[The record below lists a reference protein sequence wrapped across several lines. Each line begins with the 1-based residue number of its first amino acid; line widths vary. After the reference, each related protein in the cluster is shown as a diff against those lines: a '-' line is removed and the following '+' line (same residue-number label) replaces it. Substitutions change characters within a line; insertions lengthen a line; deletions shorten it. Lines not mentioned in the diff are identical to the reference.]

1 MLTSKC
7 KTLLK
12 APYLHINDDTC
23 KVNTQ
28 NAVKAN
34 INPTNRL
41 IMMRLDDLHAWFS
54 STKWMLL
61 NFLMSLIVKAI
72 YARHTIEYKND
83 IKELKLLEFKKKFV
97 IKATF
102 TFGRNLK
109 H

>member
-41 IMMRLDDLHAWFS
+41 IMMRLDDSHA
-54 STKWMLL
+54 
-61 NFLMSLIVKAI
+61 
-72 YARHTIEYKND
+72 
-83 IKELKLLEFKKKFV
+83 
-97 IKATF
+97 
-102 TFGRNLK
+102 
-109 H
+109 